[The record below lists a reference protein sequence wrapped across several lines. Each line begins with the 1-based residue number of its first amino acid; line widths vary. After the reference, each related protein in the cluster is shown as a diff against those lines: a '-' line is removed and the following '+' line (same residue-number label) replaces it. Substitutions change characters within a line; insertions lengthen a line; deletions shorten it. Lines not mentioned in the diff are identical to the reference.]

1 MLWSV
6 GWYRICVFGVFR
18 VIFASLPQPNRTH
31 FCFLSFNYM
40 FFFFFLGSGPWWNRR
55 GQSPVEY
62 RGNLYVPYV
71 HISIRPP
78 PPGSSEADPG
88 LSDGWT
94 DGRVDGTYRFPLYST
109 GLCPLQF
116 PQGPLPCL
124 HNSYHDEIPEQ
135 GKGTDDHLLPLGDWL
150 ISLIQNLVSGIA
162 SRAMI
167 VDHQSVIFFLM
178 ILYIL

>member
-1 MLWSV
+1 MHARSSICHCV
-6 GWYRICVFGVFR
+6 GALVCRLVSHLCFRRFPGDFRITSPAQSHAFLFFVVQLHVFLLLLF
-18 VIFASLPQPNRTH
+18 
-31 FCFLSFNYM
+31 
-40 FFFFFLGSGPWWNRR
+40 
-55 GQSPVEY
+55 GQRPLMEPKGTKSCRIQGE
-62 RGNLYVPYV
+62 
-71 HISIRPP
+71 SIRPVRPYIHPSP

-135 GKGTDDHLLPLGDWL
+135 GKGTDDHLLPLGNWF
-150 ISLIQNLVSGIA
+150 ISIPTLF
-162 SRAMI
+162 
-167 VDHQSVIFFLM
+167 VDLCVRP
-178 ILYIL
+178 